1 MPNHQGTTLLR
12 IEIEKKIAA
21 SGMTLAEFSVR
32 SGVNR
37 GIFSAIL
44 RPQSPKPI
52 SLNQLEKIGE
62 GLGQPPGWMFEA
74 YADECFFGGKPNRRR
89 IEPFLV
95 RCAELDR
102 TDCIEAVLERWLEDP
117 RQLEHVF
124 ELAEDLYAC
133 GKVMQSLSFYRKVVR
148 DEKYHQS
155 QRLAISQYRLF
166 AASIGEDN
174 EQNLCAAIEFEPFCD
189 KLPDRYRIDGIMR
202 LYDVY
207 LTLGKINKAE
217 YYALELGEFAR
228 RLYEAQMIHF
238 LEKGLYPDLELVK
251 PLVVYYGY
259 AYLSLENVQF
269 RRGQLDEALASIEA
283 YADLSWFPNQDDLAR
298 SQIAKFAKYAR
309 QNETHLKLLTGQEP
323 EETIRRCVHI
333 LETDPP
339 ETLVCLFFLLKA
351 ANRHGWDVGSILD
364 RFEEQF
370 ERALD
375 EQGHYP
381 RHNLLNRY
389 ENVCYEMALYF
400 FARSEWDIGY
410 DRLLRGLDV
419 AIAINDREMFAK
431 CIPLFEKNRSAASKA
446 QLERYG
452 ELLAKVKIES

>member
-1 MPNHQGTTLLR
+1 MRNDQGTTLLR

-44 RPQSPKPI
+44 RPESPKPI

-62 GLGQPPGWMFEA
+62 GLGQPPDWMFEA

-102 TDCIEAVLERWLEDP
+102 TDCIEAVLDRWMEDP

-124 ELAEDLYAC
+124 ELAEDLYTR
-133 GKVMQSLSFYRKVVR
+133 GQTIQSLTFYRRVVR

-155 QRLAISQYRLF
+155 ERLAVSQYRLF
-166 AASIGEDN
+166 VASIGEDN

-202 LYDVY
+202 LYDIY

-228 RLYEAQMIHF
+228 RLYETQMIHF
-238 LEKGLYPDLELVK
+238 LEKGFYPDLGLVK

-269 RRGQLDEALASIEA
+269 RRGQLDEALASIQA

-309 QNETHLKLLTGQEP
+309 QNETHLKLLIGQEA
-323 EETIRRCVHI
+323 EATIRRCVEI

-339 ETLVCLFFLLKA
+339 ETLVGLFFLLKA
-351 ANRHGWDVGSILD
+351 ANRHGWDVRSILE
-364 RFEEQF
+364 RFEGQF
-370 ERALD
+370 ERALE
-375 EQGHYP
+375 EQGRYP

-400 FARSEWDIGY
+400 FARSECNIGY

-431 CIPLFEKNRSAASKA
+431 CIPVFEKNRHSASKA
-446 QLERYG
+446 QLERYS
-452 ELLAKVKIES
+452 ELLAKIKIES